1 MIVSNVKKI
10 RSNVEVIFENED
22 FVLVPYEIYL
32 KNFFSKGDF
41 LTNEKIDKLKN
52 QIEIYKITQS
62 SLRYLSGR
70 NHSKYELKIKL
81 QKKQYNI
88 EKINEV
94 LSKLENQNFL
104 NDEEFA
110 KNFYKNQLRK
120 KRGVLK
126 IKADLYKK
134 GVNRNLIEKIIRENI
149 NTEDFIESAKILANK
164 KINMLKKRD
173 IPEVKIKQKV
183 FQFLASRGFTSEV
196 INKTLKIVEMED

>member
-1 MIVSNVKKI
+1 
-10 RSNVEVIFENED
+10 
-22 FVLVPYEIYL
+22 
-32 KNFFSKGDF
+32 
-41 LTNEKIDKLKN
+41 
-52 QIEIYKITQS
+52 
-62 SLRYLSGR
+62 
-70 NHSKYELKIKL
+70 
-81 QKKQYNI
+81 
-88 EKINEV
+88 
-94 LSKLENQNFL
+94 
-104 NDEEFA
+104 DEEFA